1 MPEALV
7 PLSRLVGQ
15 PVVGPGGARLGQ
27 VADVVVRWDGAEPYP
42 LVAGFVL
49 DAGGQE
55 TFLPAAQAE
64 VGQAGP
70 VRSSVAGPLGAFVRR
85 AGEMQNKK
93 KKKKDKEIKVREG
106 KIKKKMK

>member
-64 VGQAGP
+64 V
-70 VRSSVAGPLGAFVRR
+70 
-85 AGEMQNKK
+85 KK
-93 KKKKDKEIKVREG
+93 KKKKKLFKNLFYYN
-106 KIKKKMK
+106 K